1 MHVVDVAALTIGPS
15 GSAVD
20 QTRRVERAAEVDDA
34 VRVELT
40 PTFVEGNPHHD
51 AGEEVERVEHLTKF
65 NFVVGDGL
73 GGAFRVG
80 IVAADVML
88 RVAAGHVLP
97 DEETHLVARV
107 VVTRGLDLD
116 VFAQHVESEILENL
130 EIVDHPFFGR
140 RGVESVRPPAL
151 VERTVLEDEFVVE
164 HEARNTLVVFAEGG
178 FAHRVVGAD
187 LIDDFIAVVEG
198 NF

>member
-1 MHVVDVAALTIGPS
+1 M
-15 GSAVD
+15 
-20 QTRRVERAAEVDDA
+20 
-34 VRVELT
+34 
-40 PTFVEGNPHHD
+40 
-51 AGEEVERVEHLTKF
+51 
-65 NFVVGDGL
+65 
-73 GGAFRVG
+73 
-80 IVAADVML
+80 
-88 RVAAGHVLP
+88 P

-164 HEARNTLVVFAEGG
+164 HEARNTFVVFTEGG

-187 LIDDFIAVVEG
+187 CIDDFIVVVEG
-198 NF
+198 DF